1 MLRIRALA
9 VAAAVATV
17 ALTAAPAVSAPAD
30 DPSIAAALAAPDL
43 AAPDRTAAVPPAL
56 LHAMQRDLGL
66 APRAAAERIARE
78 GRAAAVRGALTRAL
92 GDRWAGAWIDGPQAE
107 LVVATTDASAARTIT
122 AHGGRATVVRHP
134 LKTLEQAKAALD
146 RASRGAAPEATP
158 LWYVDVR
165 ANTVVVQSADDARTG
180 ALLEQAGVDRAL
192 VRVERATAAP
202 RPLADLH
209 GGDAYYIDNAARCSI
224 GFPVTQNGRPGF
236 VSAGHCGQPGSNAT
250 ASDGSSIGTFQGSA
264 FPGNDW
270 SWVAADPGWTAQ
282 PQVNDYAGGAVT
294 VGGSTEQSVGGS
306 VCRSGSTTGWHCGTV
321 EEQNATVNYQE
332 GSVYGVTRTDVCA
345 EPGDS
350 GGSFISGNQAQGV
363 TSGGSG
369 DCSSGGETYFQPVNP
384 ILSAYGLTL
393 ATG

>member
-9 VAAAVATV
+9 VAAAFATV

-30 DPSIAAALAAPDL
+30 DPSVTAALAATPT
-43 AAPDRTAAVPPAL
+43 RTTAVPTAL

-66 APRAAAERIARE
+66 APQAAADRIARE
-78 GRAAAVRGALTRAL
+78 GRATAVQHALTQAL
-92 GDRWAGAWIDGPQAE
+92 GEHWAGAWIDGPQAD

-122 AHGGRATVVRHP
+122 AHGGRATVVRHA
-134 LKTLEQAKAALD
+134 LASLDRAKDALD
-146 RASRGAAPEATP
+146 RASRAAAPDATP

-165 ANTVVVQSADDARTG
+165 SNAVVVQSADDARTG
-180 ALLEQAGVDRAL
+180 AFLDRAGVDRSL

-224 GFPVTQNGRPGF
+224 GFPVTQNGQPGF

-250 ASDGSSIGTFQGSA
+250 TSDGSSIGTFQGST
-264 FPGNDW
+264 FPGNDY
-270 SWVAADPGWTAQ
+270 SWVAAGSDWTAQ
-282 PQVNDYAGGAVT
+282 PQVNDYAGGTVT
-294 VGGSTEQSVGGS
+294 VGGSSEQAVGGS

-321 EEQNATVNYQE
+321 QELNATVNYQE
-332 GSVYGVTRTDVCA
+332 GSVYGLTRTDVCA

-369 DCSSGGETYFQPVNP
+369 DCTSGGETYFQPVNP
-384 ILSAYGLTL
+384 ILSTYGLTL

>member
-1 MLRIRALA
+1 MLRFRALA
-9 VAAAVATV
+9 VAAAFATV

-30 DPSIAAALAAPDL
+30 DPSIAAALAA
-43 AAPDRTAAVPPAL
+43 APTRTATVPPAL

-66 APRAAAERIARE
+66 APQAAADRLARESRAAE
-78 GRAAAVRGALTRAL
+78 VRSTLTRVL
-92 GDRWAGAWIDGPQAE
+92 GDRWAGAWVDGPQAD
-107 LVVATTDASAARTIT
+107 LVVATTDASAARVIT
-122 AHGGRATVVRHP
+122 AHGGRATVVRH
-134 LKTLEQAKAALD
+134 TLTALNRAKDALD
-146 RASRGAAPEATP
+146 RASAAAVPEATP

-165 ANTVVVQSADDARTG
+165 DNAVVVRSADDARTG
-180 ALLEQAGVDRAL
+180 AFLSQSGVDRSL

-202 RPLADLH
+202 RPLADLR

-224 GFPVTQNGRPGF
+224 GFPVTQGGQPGF
-236 VSAGHCGQPGSNAT
+236 VSAGHCGQPGSNAA
-250 ASDGSSIGTFQGSA
+250 ASDGSSIGTFQGST
-264 FPGNDW
+264 FPGNDY
-270 SWVAADPGWTAQ
+270 SWVAAGPDWTAQ

-294 VGGSTEQSVGGS
+294 VAGSSEQTIGGS

-332 GSVYGVTRTDVCA
+332 GSVYGLTRTNVCA

-350 GGSFISGNQAQGV
+350 GGSFISGDQAQGV

-369 DCSSGGETYFQPVNP
+369 DCTSGGETYFQPVNP
-384 ILSAYGLTL
+384 ILSTYGLTL

>member
-1 MLRIRALA
+1 MLRFRSLA
-9 VAAAVATV
+9 VAAALATV

-30 DPSIAAALAAPDL
+30 DPSITAALAAPI
-43 AAPDRTAAVPPAL
+43 RTAAVPTAL

-66 APRAAAERIARE
+66 APRAAADRIARE
-78 GRAAAVRGALTRAL
+78 GRAAAVQSALTRAL
-92 GDRWAGAWIDGPQAE
+92 GDRWAGAWIDGPQSE
-107 LVVATTDASAARTIT
+107 LTVATTDPSAARTIT
-122 AHGGRATVVRHP
+122 AHGGRATVVQHP
-134 LKTLEQAKAALD
+134 LTVLDRVKDALD
-146 RASRGAAPEATP
+146 RASGTAAPDATP

-165 ANTVVVQSADDARTG
+165 SNTVVVQSADDART
-180 ALLEQAGVDRAL
+180 AAFLDASGVDRSL
-192 VRVERATAAP
+192 VRVQPATAAP

-224 GFPVTQNGRPGF
+224 GFPVTQNGQPGF

-250 ASDGSSIGTFQGSA
+250 TSDGSSIGTFQGST

-270 SWVAADPGWTAQ
+270 SWVAAGAGWTAQ
-282 PQVNDYAGGAVT
+282 PQVNDYQGGAVT
-294 VGGSTEQSVGGS
+294 VGGSTETPVGGA
-306 VCRSGSTTGWHCGTV
+306 VCRSGSTTGWHCGSV

-332 GSVYGVTRTDVCA
+332 GSVYGVTRTNVCA

-369 DCSSGGETYFQPVNP
+369 DCTSGGETYFQPVNP
-384 ILSAYGLTL
+384 ILSTYGLTL